1 MLRRSTLRLEP
12 GRGGTGSQDQ
22 PRLQGNGAS
31 GSFLFVQRSPG
42 TSFPPL
48 PTTRS
53 FDKPSFYFQQHP
65 ATYKHTPTK
74 SHRRAKKP
82 SNIYWISAGLRH
94 DTTHTHTHE
103 HAHTRMHAHAHTH
116 THAHAH
122 THTHTRTH
130 AHAQQRAK
138 TTTYI
143 PTALQ
148 TSQQR
153 PSSCSSQ
160 G

>member
-94 DTTHTHTHE
+94 DTHTRTHAHTHTRTRTHTHTH
-103 HAHTRMHAHAHTH
+103 
-116 THAHAH
+116 
-122 THTHTRTH
+122 TH

>member
-94 DTTHTHTHE
+94 DTHTRTHAHTHTRTRTHTHTH
-103 HAHTRMHAHAHTH
+103 TH
-116 THAHAH
+116 
-122 THTHTRTH
+122 TH